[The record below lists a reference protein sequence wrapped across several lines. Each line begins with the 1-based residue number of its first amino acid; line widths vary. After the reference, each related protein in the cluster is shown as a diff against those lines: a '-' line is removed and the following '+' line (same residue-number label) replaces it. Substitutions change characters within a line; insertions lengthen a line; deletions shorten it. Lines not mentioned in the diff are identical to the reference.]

1 MDMPGIVPD
10 TQQGAIDFFSSRTP
24 TWAAN
29 QAAIGISA
37 AQVVDIDA
45 KVTAAQTKLA
55 AAQAARNAAK
65 TATLDLADAMND
77 MRSFGGDLIKTIR
90 AFAETTDD
98 DSVYILS
105 DIPPVSPPKP
115 TGVPDVPTEVSSSIN
130 GFGYVFIEWKAS
142 RAVGTQFILQRQL
155 TPVDGAP
162 TAWAFAG
169 ASTTNDYTDTT
180 VPTGFA
186 SVSYRVY
193 AQRAS
198 GTSDASNVTTLAFGS
213 NASGT
218 GGANDLTIAA

>member
-1 MDMPGIVPD
+1 MPGIVPD

-37 AQVVDIDA
+37 AQVADIDA
-45 KVTAAQTKLA
+45 KVTNAQAKLA

-90 AFAETTDD
+90 AFAETTGD
-98 DSVYILS
+98 DSVYLLS
-105 DIPPVSPPKP
+105 DIPPIAPPKP
-115 TGVPDVPTEVSSSIN
+115 TGPPEVPTEVGVSIN

-155 TPVDGAP
+155 TPVDGP
-162 TAWAFAG
+162 PQAWTYAG
-169 ASTTNDYTDTT
+169 SSTTNDYTDTT

-186 SVSYRVY
+186 AVSYRVY
-193 AQRAS
+193 AQRA
-198 GTSDASNVTTLAFGS
+198 GGVSDASNPATLAFG
-213 NASGT
+213 T
-218 GGANDLTIAA
+218 GGATAGGDESLTIAA

>member
-1 MDMPGIVPD
+1 MAGIVPD
-10 TQQGAIDFFSSRTP
+10 SQQGAIDFFSSRTP

-90 AFAETTDD
+90 AFAETTND
-98 DSVYILS
+98 DSVYLLS
-105 DIPPVSPPKP
+105 DIPPIAPPKP
-115 TGVPDVPTEVSSSIN
+115 TGPPESPTNVDASIN
-130 GFGYVFIEWKAS
+130 NFGYVFIEWKAS

-193 AQRAS
+193 AQRAG
-198 GTSDASNVTTLAFGS
+198 GTSDASNVAVLAFGNS
-213 NASGT
+213 TA
-218 GGANDLTIAA
+218 GAGEGENLTFAA